1 MELGDLLD
9 FSALKTRPAVL
20 MEAAKISSSLIAND
34 SFFGGPV
41 RDVLSEIALNL
52 AVDRPTDR
60 EMELIRERLPC
71 QVLMTED
78 RDVYM
83 QCAPEKRQIFVSM
96 QVNISFQRQFF
107 NALLLT
113 SDSCHLIVRSGWQ
126 SRNSKKMKEKWI
138 KYICSWL
145 SSCSS

>member
-1 MELGDLLD
+1 MEPGDFLD
-9 FSALKTRPAVL
+9 FGALKTRPAVL

-41 RDVLSEIALNL
+41 REVLSEIALHSS
-52 AVDRPTDR
+52 VDPPTDR
-60 EMELIRERLPC
+60 EMVLIRELLPC

-96 QVNISFQRQFF
+96 QVYISFQRRFF
-107 NALLLT
+107 NVRLLI
-113 SDSCHLIVRSGWQ
+113 SDSCHLIVCSGWQ
-126 SRNSKKMKEKWI
+126 LRNFRKMKDKWT
-138 KYICSWL
+138 KNICSWL
-145 SSCSS
+145 SSSSL